1 MVYKSTLRNS
11 SLVIMYQLLVIT
23 LTEKA
28 TWQLH
33 ISHERLAL
41 TGPDLLASLSYKYS
55 DYFNLDPGENDFIPV
70 FSSHKIRVALKL
82 LWANDLA
89 MKAKMCNSPLPKQKH
104 PCFDSC
110 PVSEKQNI
118 HTPLLLHIFHTNLC
132 MYNIYIY
139 FLNMLH
145 IKKDY
150 GTLQNTCLTKIITPQ
165 MFENYTKPLHNVT
178 LLN

>member
-1 MVYKSTLRNS
+1 MT
-11 SLVIMYQLLVIT
+11 
-23 LTEKA
+23 
-28 TWQLH
+28 
-33 ISHERLAL
+33 
-41 TGPDLLASLSYKYS
+41 
-55 DYFNLDPGENDFIPV
+55 
-70 FSSHKIRVALKL
+70 
-82 LWANDLA
+82 A

-178 LLN
+178 LLNQHTGLKNPQTPRQIFLLQSSLRSPAHDGTLSTNAGKINYTFVVVVMVLFIRKTCGPTSGF